1 MLSKANITKYS
12 IVLIVLAAVVFFR
25 LSGHAPTKVTKTSN
39 STNADSATVKVPVPE
54 VTKTDNSA
62 DTAVAPVNKVISKAD
77 VQAFAN
83 KSELNN
89 YVLKVIPSYDGGEYP
104 YILNNDYNHYN

>member
-12 IVLIVLAAVVFFR
+12 IVLIVLASVVFFR
-25 LSGHAPTKVTKTSN
+25 LSGHAPAKVTKTSN
-39 STNADSATVKVPVPE
+39 SKSTASVTVKAPVPE

-62 DTAVAPVNKVISKAD
+62 GIAVATVNKVLSKAD

-83 KSELNN
+83 KSELND
-89 YVLKVIPSYDGGEYP
+89 YVLKVISSYEGGEYP
-104 YILNNDYNHYN
+104 YLLT